1 MAYRITTPI
10 FGSQGLTT
18 TSTTQNHPLGQ
29 KVEAVDTSTG
39 GINHA
44 TFVYAKASV
53 AVVVG
58 DCVWVK
64 GSGNG
69 ALLSDTNSKTAGQ
82 LAFAQTAIAADSY
95 GWLMQNGYP
104 LVRLK
109 PGVEASVALYVNA
122 SVGTLSATTVS
133 GQILGV
139 VALTSVTT
147 TVGAVTCVSMFPTV
161 LRAASATMT

>member
-10 FGSQGLTT
+10 FGAQGLTVV
-18 TSTTQNHPLGQ
+18 STTAQHPLGQ
-29 KVEAVDTSTG
+29 KVEAIDTTVG

-58 DCVWVK
+58 DCVWIK
-64 GSGNG
+64 STGNG
-69 ALLSDTNSKTAGQ
+69 ALLSDTNSKTPGQ
-82 LAFAQTAIAADSY
+82 LAFPQTAIAADSY
-95 GWLMQNGYP
+95 GWMMQNGLP

-109 PGVEASVALYVNA
+109 PGVETSVALYVNA

-133 GQILGV
+133 GMILGV

-161 LRAASATMT
+161 LRAASTSMT